1 MISVGDAIWLVM
13 AGLGAQWFGTMLFAR
28 DADDGA
34 IVKSWFF
41 CWGSSM
47 TAVIL
52 IGLAW
57 LVYTHLR
64 IIW

>member
-1 MISVGDAIWLVM
+1 M